1 MNVDDRSYNSHQ
13 VSFIPTVEDWAIF
26 LDKWNQQV
34 FEKIKARNI
43 QPSKSHHYSEDTD
56 YNCYYL
62 PGASEA
68 QIIELEQKLQTKL
81 PVGYR
86 NFLLASNG
94 FVSLDR
100 RYMFCD
106 TDKIDWFIQEN
117 RRWAEKSSSYDH
129 NISDEQYFQYGEN
142 QNTCSMRSRYIKTTL
157 QISPVDE
164 SCVYLLNPLIVDI
177 RKEWEAWDF
186 ASRNPGAFRY
196 RSFWD
201 MMQTLCLTS
210 CESYLF

>member
-1 MNVDDRSYNSHQ
+1 MNVDDRSYNSHH

-43 QPSKSHHYSEDTD
+43 QPSEYHHYSEDTD
-56 YNCYYL
+56 YNCYHL
-62 PGASEA
+62 LGASEA

-117 RRWAEKSSSYDH
+117 RRWAEESSNYDRD
-129 NISDEQYFQYGEN
+129 ISDEQYFQYGRN
-142 QNTCSMRSRYIKTTL
+142 QDTCSMRSRYIKTTL

-164 SCVYLLNPLIVDI
+164 SCVYLLNPLIVDS
-177 RKEWEAWDF
+177 RKEWESWDF

-201 MMQTLCLTS
+201 MMQILYLTS

>member
-13 VSFIPTVEDWAIF
+13 VNFIPTVEDWAIF

-43 QPSKSHHYSEDTD
+43 QPSKYHHYSEDTD
-56 YNCYYL
+56 YNCYHL

-100 RYMFCD
+100 RYMFWD
-106 TDKIDWFIQEN
+106 IDKIDWFIQEN
-117 RRWAEKSSSYDH
+117 RRWAETWGNPGDD
-129 NISDEQYFQYGEN
+129 ISDEKYLRYGED
-142 QNTCSMRSRYIKTTL
+142 QDCCCLRRQYMKTAL
-157 QISPVDE
+157 QISIVDE
-164 SCVYLLNPLIVDI
+164 SFVYLLNPLIVDH
-177 RKEWEAWDF
+177 KNEWEAWDF
-186 ASRNPGAFRY
+186 GVKYPGAFRY
-196 RSFWD
+196 CSFWD
-201 MMQTLCLTS
+201 MMQQLYTES
-210 CESYLF
+210 CKEY

>member
-1 MNVDDRSYNSHQ
+1 MNVDDQSYNSHH

-43 QPSKSHHYSEDTD
+43 QPSKYHHYSEDTD
-56 YNCYYL
+56 YNCYHL
-62 PGASEA
+62 PGASES

-117 RRWAEKSSSYDH
+117 RRWAEKSSNYDRD
-129 NISDEQYFQYGEN
+129 ISDEQYFQYGEN

-164 SCVYLLNPLIVDI
+164 SCVYLLNPLIVDS

-201 MMQTLCLTS
+201 MMQTLYLTS